1 MKPVN
6 KNRKIR
12 EIDFFEKQ
20 IKPKNGFSIRD
31 FPLFDEM
38 VKLFF
43 KMTFLEKRGYR
54 NTIDLKLKEYSSFF
68 NNLPESFEGFKIVF
82 ISDLHLDGL
91 LPLSSKIID
100 ELEKIHYDLAILGG
114 DYRYLHKGSSSGS
127 ESAMEKIVSY
137 LKKRSEIIGILGNH
151 DLFSNGVSLEKSG
164 VKMLINDSMEYKLGN
179 DSIYFAGVDDSAL
192 FLADDIDEAIKLIP
206 GNVFKILLSHSPQMF
221 EKAAEKG
228 FDLMISGHTHGGQVC
243 LPGGFA
249 LMKGAPV
256 PRKFIKG
263 LWKYKN
269 LTGLTSTGVGVSVF
283 PARFNCLP
291 EISLLEL
298 KREASL

>member
-38 VKLFF
+38 VQLFF

-54 NTIDLKLKEYSSFF
+54 NTIDVKLKEYTVFF
-68 NNLPESFEGFKIVF
+68 DNLPESFEGFKIVF

-91 LPLSSKIID
+91 LPLSRKIID
-100 ELEKIHYDLAILGG
+100 ELEKIEYDLAVLGG

-137 LKKRSEIIGILGNH
+137 LRKRSEILGILGNH
-151 DLFSNGVSLEKSG
+151 DLYSNGVSLEKSG
-164 VKMLINDSMEYKLGN
+164 VKMLVNDSMEYKFGN

-192 FLADDIDEAIKLIP
+192 FFADDIDEAVKLIP
-206 GNVFKILLSHSPQMF
+206 GNVFKILYPTLL
-221 EKAAEKG
+221 K
-228 FDLMISGHTHGGQVC
+228 C
-243 LPGGFA
+243 L
-249 LMKGAPV
+249 
-256 PRKFIKG
+256 RK
-263 LWKYKN
+263 
-269 LTGLTSTGVGVSVF
+269 
-283 PARFNCLP
+283 
-291 EISLLEL
+291 LL
-298 KREASL
+298 KKDSI